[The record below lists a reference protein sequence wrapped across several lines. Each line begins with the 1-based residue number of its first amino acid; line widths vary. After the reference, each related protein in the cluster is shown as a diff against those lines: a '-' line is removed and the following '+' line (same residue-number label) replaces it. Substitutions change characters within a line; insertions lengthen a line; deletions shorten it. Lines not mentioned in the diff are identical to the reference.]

1 MDINKNSKS
10 GLSAFGIASTYVG
23 TIIGAGYASGQEI
36 LQFFN
41 AFYEKGLIGILLATI
56 LFIVAAYVPMM
67 LGRKLNTPN
76 YTDVISLGKS
86 KLPLIFS
93 DVVVAF
99 TLFSTLTIMVAASGT
114 TFNQTFGLPLIAGG
128 IIMCVLMV
136 LNLLK
141 GIEGISKVLS
151 YVVPVMVV
159 GALVASIYFSINPA
173 PVVDATKEV
182 VVNSSPLIKHWS
194 LSGPL
199 YVAFNYVVAVAVNV
213 TLGYQAKDLK
223 AIKNGA
229 LSGGLILGLCAFA
242 LYTVLGK
249 NLHVV
254 GTSALPMVDLANTV
268 SPTIGSLY
276 SVILFSGLYSTAI
289 SCFFGV
295 YQRFTTIPAMMKF
308 GNNALIIGI
317 AAASL
322 VLSMVGFTNLIGY
335 VYPAIGYCGL
345 IILAMN
351 FYKNAKTK
359 DTVVDTVQDDEKQ
372 LVFKKQTR

>member
-1 MDINKNSKS
+1 MSTNKNT
-10 GLSAFGIASTYVG
+10 GIGAVGIASTYVG
-23 TIIGAGYASGQEI
+23 TVIGAGYASGQEI

-41 AFYEKGLIGILLATI
+41 AFYEKGLIGILLGTV

-114 TFNQTFGLPLIAGG
+114 TFNQTFGLPLVAGG

-136 LNLLK
+136 LNLFA

-159 GALVASIYFSINPA
+159 GAFAAAIYFTINPA

-182 VVNSSPLIKHWS
+182 VVNSSPLIKHWT

-213 TLGYQAKDLK
+213 TLGHQAKDLK

-229 LSGGLILGLCAFA
+229 LSGGLILGLCAFG
-242 LYTVLGK
+242 LYTALGK
-249 NLHVV
+249 NLHVI

-268 SPTIGSLY
+268 SSTLGSVY
-276 SVILFSGLYSTAI
+276 SIVLFLGLYSTAI

-295 YQRFTTIPAMMKF
+295 YQRFTTMPGMMKF

-345 IILAMN
+345 IILGMN
-351 FYKNAKTK
+351 CYRNAKTK
-359 DTVVDTVQDDEKQ
+359 DTVVDAVQEEVRQ
-372 LVFKKQTR
+372 FVPKKQTR